1 MPETRLPLIL
11 TFLFSLHSTYLRDDK
26 RSQTLSLVLAF
37 KSHARWFLS
46 GTPPHSNFNDIQTL
60 ATLMGVHLGVDESLP
75 GAKHRNNGENTGL
88 ESLSSY
94 LELRS
99 IQWHEKRQKRSQQ
112 FLDQFVRQNVAEI
125 SEIPYEEHI
134 KSIVLPPAERAI
146 YLELE
151 THLKSLDMK
160 SKSAQKS
167 KNKSTGDRE
176 SRMYECFYR
185 RNGFI

>member
-1 MPETRLPLIL
+1 
-11 TFLFSLHSTYLRDDK
+11 
-26 RSQTLSLVLAF
+26 
-37 KSHARWFLS
+37 
-46 GTPPHSNFNDIQTL
+46 
-60 ATLMGVHLGVDESLP
+60 MGVHLGVDESLP
-75 GAKHRNNGENTGL
+75 GAKHRKNGENTGL

-94 LELRS
+94 LELRT
-99 IQWHEKRQKRSQQ
+99 IQWHEKREEQAQQ

-185 RNGFI
+185 EVEWIRIGKTSSLFYLVFLYSLFLQAAGPRRLGKCRGGAIETVLLSFRHSWELDHCA